1 MTQYILNYCGGTK
14 GDFLCNFI
22 NANTIQ
28 FENTNNKSNSEYN
41 FFKKLLHKDFDEI
54 NAVEFLKNNS
64 EVKIFP
70 AHFADKIP
78 KDFLIEHNIRLIHLV
93 ADKQYFQTIFLEAL
107 FKNITNE
114 FKNSN
119 IKSEWDQK
127 LIENNMLVDD
137 KHRILLMK
145 KILDNPKDS
154 IQKKA
159 LITLRL
165 KKYQTDDDI
174 ILDYKKLYI
183 DKNFTELTELFDID
197 VDLLSIAIEKTW
209 LPNEIYHFGQ
219 VFYPK
224 LYGYRK
230 EESQ

>member
-1 MTQYILNYCGGTK
+1 MTQYILNYDGGTK

-22 NANTIQ
+22 NANTVQI
-28 FENTNNKSNSEYN
+28 ENTNNKSKSDYD
-41 FFKKLLHKDFDEI
+41 FFKKLFYIDFDEI
-54 NAVEFLKNNS
+54 SAVEFLKNNV

-78 KDFLIEHNIRLIHLV
+78 KDFLLEHDIRLIHLV
-93 ADKQYFQTIFLEAL
+93 ADKKYFQTISLESL

-114 FKNSN
+114 FKKLD

-127 LIENNMLVDD
+127 LIKNNMLVDD
-137 KHRILLMK
+137 KNRILLVK
-145 KILDNPKDS
+145 KVLDNLKNE
-154 IQKKA
+154 IQQKE
-159 LITLRL
+159 LMNLRIRKHL
-165 KKYQTDDDI
+165 TYDDI

-183 DKNFTELTELFDID
+183 DKNFTELVELFDID
-197 VDLLSIAIEKTW
+197 VNLLSIAIEKTW

-219 VFYPK
+219 VFYPE